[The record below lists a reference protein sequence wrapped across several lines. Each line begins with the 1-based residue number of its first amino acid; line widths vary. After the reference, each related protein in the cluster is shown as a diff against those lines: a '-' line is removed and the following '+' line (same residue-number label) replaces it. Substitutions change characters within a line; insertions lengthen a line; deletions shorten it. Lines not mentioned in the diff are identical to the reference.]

1 MRRSNTCVVSRETCA
16 VRPFSPELS
25 TIYTPHTPSDIE
37 SMLHVIGA
45 ESLDELV
52 AVPDDVALRAQVSVA
67 PARSEMEIAA
77 TFAKLAERTPGGSFT
92 SFLGAGAYR
101 HYTPPIVGAL
111 AMRGEFLTAYT
122 PYQAEV
128 SQGYLQ
134 AIYEWQTYIALL
146 TDLEVA
152 NASVYDGATALAEG
166 AIMALNATGR
176 KALLV
181 SAAVHPNY
189 RTVLR
194 TYAEGLGLTIDEL
207 PYDADGT
214 TDFAALEARLADQR
228 YAAVVLQSPN
238 FFGAVDTPAA
248 AEIGLLKAT
257 GTLLIGVVAEALSL
271 AALVPPGG
279 WGADIAVGEGQSFG
293 VAIAYGGPHVGFIA
307 TTAEHLR
314 RIPGRLVGRTVDKHG
329 NLAYTLTLQAR
340 EQHIRREKATS
351 NICTNQ
357 AHCAL
362 CATIYLAAMGRTG
375 LRDCAAQN
383 IARSRELQAKVGA
396 IAGATLRFSGPTFNE
411 FVVKVPGRAADVLAA
426 LRKQRILGGLD
437 LGRFYPELADC
448 IVMTATELTTSADI
462 DLLAG
467 ALEEVVLHA
476 AARV

>member
-1 MRRSNTCVVSRETCA
+1 
-16 VRPFSPELS
+16 
-25 TIYTPHTPSDIE
+25 
-37 SMLHVIGA
+37 MLAVIGA
-45 ESLDELV
+45 DSLDELV
-52 AVPDDVALRAQVSVA
+52 AVPQTVALDGPVSVA
-67 PARSEMEIAA
+67 PARAESEIAA
-77 TFAKLAERTPGGSFT
+77 TFGELAARTPGSSYV

-101 HYTPPIVGAL
+101 HYTPPVVGAL

-146 TDLEVA
+146 TGLDVA

-166 AIMALNATGR
+166 SIMAVNATGR

-194 TYAEGLGLTIDEL
+194 TYAEGLDLDIDEIG
-207 PYDADGT
+207 YAADGT
-214 TDFAALEARLADQR
+214 TDFSNLDARLADQR
-228 YAAVVLQSPN
+228 YAAVIVQSPN
-238 FFGAVDTPAA
+238 FFGAIDAPAA
-248 AEIGLLKAT
+248 AVKESAKAT
-257 GTLLIGVVAEALSL
+257 GTLLVGVIAEAMSL
-271 AALVPPGG
+271 AVLVPPGR

-293 VAIAYGGPHVGFIA
+293 VAMAYGGPHVGFIA
-307 TTAEHLR
+307 TTTAHLR
-314 RIPGRLVGRTVDKHG
+314 RIPGRLVGKTVDKNG
-329 NLAYTLTLQAR
+329 LPAYTLTLQAR

-375 LRDCAAQN
+375 LRDCAAHN
-383 IARSRELQAKVGA
+383 LARARELATKVCSVPGVRA
-396 IAGATLRFSGPTFNE
+396 RFAAPTFNE
-411 FVVKVPGRAADVLAA
+411 FVAHVPGRARHVLAG
-426 LRKQRILGGLD
+426 LRERRILGGLD

-448 IVMTATELTTSADI
+448 ILMTATEVTTGAEI
-462 DLLAG
+462 DSLVG
-467 ALEEVVLHA
+467 ALTELVPHA